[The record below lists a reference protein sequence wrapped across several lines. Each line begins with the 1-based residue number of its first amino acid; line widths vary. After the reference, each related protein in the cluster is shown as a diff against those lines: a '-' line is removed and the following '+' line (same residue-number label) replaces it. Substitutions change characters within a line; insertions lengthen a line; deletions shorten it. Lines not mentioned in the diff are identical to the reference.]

1 MHIAQTIEHH
11 LHANTVRDT
20 VTLDYEARFIRRK
33 KLVSDGGE
41 AFLVELAETR
51 SVNEGEGFQLDDGR
65 VIAIRA
71 ASEPLLA
78 VRHENLPRIA
88 WHIGNRHTPCQ
99 ICEDHL
105 LIRDD
110 QVLRTMLEQLGASVS
125 ALTAP
130 FRPEGGAYGHGRTHG
145 HQH

>member
-1 MHIAQTIEHH
+1 MQIAHTIEHH
-11 LHANTVRDT
+11 LHEGTARDT
-20 VTLDYEARFIRRK
+20 VTLDYEGRFIRRK

-41 AFLVELAETR
+41 SFLVELAETR
-51 SVNEGEGFQLDDGR
+51 LVNEGEGFQLDDGR

-71 ASEPLLA
+71 ASEPLLV
-78 VRHENLPRIA
+78 VRHPNLPRIA

-110 QVLRTMLEQLGASVS
+110 QVLLAMLAQLGASVTP
-125 ALTAP
+125 LIAP